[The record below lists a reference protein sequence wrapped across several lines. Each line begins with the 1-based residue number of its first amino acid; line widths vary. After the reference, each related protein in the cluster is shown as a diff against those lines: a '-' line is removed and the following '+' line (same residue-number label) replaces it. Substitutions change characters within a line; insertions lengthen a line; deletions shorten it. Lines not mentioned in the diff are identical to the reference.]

1 MLGIVIET
9 LIVVIVVFLLNYFLF
24 IRKNKKYNKKKV
36 PVELNYLIVLYNID
50 VKKINYRQFV
60 WVYSFINTFIVSFI
74 YIIVIY
80 LVEGF
85 ILQII
90 VGIVLLTLLI
100 IICYGLLGRYYERKI
115 EEDEK
120 CKRNRKKV
128 ARSMGKK

>member
-90 VGIVLLTLLI
+90 VGIVLLTLLLI
-100 IICYGLLGRYYERKI
+100 F
-115 EEDEK
+115 
-120 CKRNRKKV
+120 
-128 ARSMGKK
+128 